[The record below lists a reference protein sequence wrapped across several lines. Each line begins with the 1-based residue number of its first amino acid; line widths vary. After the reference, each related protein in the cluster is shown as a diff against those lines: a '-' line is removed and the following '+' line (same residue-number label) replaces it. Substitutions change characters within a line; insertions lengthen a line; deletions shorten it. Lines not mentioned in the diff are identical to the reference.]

1 MTSNRI
7 EARRP
12 CGSASWPSGYRC
24 SGPAMQ
30 ASREAQRW
38 AQVGSSRR
46 WPAQRSMFRRAPAS
60 ASTGQA
66 ATHGAAQPSQG
77 AASGGSC
84 FQRFADDDQG
94 PVPPPGAEAGMH
106 LHPQRSGRRQAGRL
120 AQTLERQPRR
130 LLGEGKRQVE
140 ILRRQCPGG
149 GLADDARGV
158 AIQRIV
164 RARRRHCA
172 WKRAKNAPPP
182 SPTTTAPPAP
192 GSRRSS
198 RRSSPARSRPAWPSG
213 RTMCSPTS
221 PSAARRRPDAGAA
234 GINAGER
241 GSRTS
246 GRRTARTWRT

>member
-1 MTSNRI
+1 MWKL
-7 EARRP
+7 
-12 CGSASWPSGYRC
+12 SWPSGYRC

-77 AASGGSC
+77 AA
-84 FQRFADDDQG
+84 
-94 PVPPPGAEAGMH
+94 E
-106 LHPQRSGRRQAGRL
+106 
-120 AQTLERQPRR
+120 RR
-130 LLGEGKRQVE
+130 LLLPAV
-140 ILRRQCPGG
+140 RRRRSGPGTPTRGQSGDAPAPPAVRAAAGRRPGPDAGTATTAAAWRRETPGG
-149 GLADDARGV
+149 NPAAPVPR
-158 AIQRIV
+158 RRPRRR
-164 RARRRHCA
+164 RARCSDPEDRPARRSTFA

-221 PSAARRRPDAGAA
+221 PSAARNRVSEARLRRAELIAG
-234 GINAGER
+234 
-241 GSRTS
+241 GSGPLRVPN
-246 GRRTARTWRT
+246 